1 MTFLNKKSNFAFSL
15 VELSIVLVILGLL
28 TGGVITG
35 KSLIRAA
42 ELRTIPTEISQFQT
56 AAMTFKQKYF
66 ALPGDMANATQ
77 FWGRLNGQCTTHTPA
92 PSVTNDGVCNGDGDG
107 LVNPNTSGGSNNWNE
122 GHMFWRHLEKSGLI
136 NGTFTGRSGSGTNDW
151 NSTAGINVPLSKISA
166 SGYIAFSTGPN
177 IHSWFA
183 VGLAPW
189 WYTLEYHN
197 SFSYGKPDQWGVG
210 GSSLTPEEAWNIDKK
225 IDDAHPAQ
233 GKIISA
239 SWDDWC
245 SAARDGASHATNNYD
260 AIYRLTSTEVE
271 CTLLFR
277 EQY

>member
-28 TGGVITG
+28 TGGVVTG
-35 KSLIRAA
+35 RSLIRAA
-42 ELRTIPTEISQFQT
+42 ELRAIPTEISQFQT

-107 LVNPNTSGGSNNWNE
+107 LVNNETGDGSGNWNE
-122 GHMFWRHLEKSGLI
+122 AHMFWRHLQKAGLI
-136 NGTFTGRSGSGTNDW
+136 SGTFTGRSESGTNNW
-151 NSTAGINVPLSKISA
+151 NNMAGINVPVSKISGT
-166 SGYIAFSTGPN
+166 GYFTFSTGPS

-183 VGLAPW
+183 VSLAPW
-189 WYTLEYHN
+189 WYTLEYPH
-197 SFSYGKPDQWGVG
+197 SISYGKPDELGAE
-210 GSSLTPEEAWNIDKK
+210 SALTPKEAWNIDKK
-225 IDDAHPAQ
+225 IDDGHPAQ
-233 GKIISA
+233 GKVISD
-239 SWDDWC
+239 SWNDWC

-260 AIYRLTSTEVE
+260 AIYRLTSTEIE
-271 CTLLFR
+271 CALLFR